1 MRARIV
7 TSIAAVGLLLAGC
20 GGDDGEETEQA
31 QPTDDSNAS
40 GETEGSDDDGG
51 ADEQMRSVTVG
62 ALPIVPTTAL
72 QLGIDQGFFTE
83 HGIDVTLELGQGGAA
98 LLPAVVA
105 GEIDFVVGQP
115 LPLMLA
121 RDQGLDLRVVT
132 GFSASKPEG
141 DDING
146 VFSAEGSDIQSAAD
160 LAGQRVAVNTL
171 NGAGDVTIRE
181 AVRQDG
187 GDAESVQF
195 VELPFPNMP
204 AALQQ
209 GDVDAVWI
217 PEPFV
222 TTLVDDGAQ
231 LVTYNYQAVA
241 PGLDTMVTFTGGEL
255 ADADPEL
262 VEDFVAAMDQ
272 SLTYAEE
279 NPEQVRETMVDF
291 LDMDPALAERVA
303 IETFTSEVNV
313 DALQTLGELAV
324 QDGLLDESP
333 DLDTMLH

>member
-1 MRARIV
+1 MRKPIIAG
-7 TSIAAVGLLLAGC
+7 IAAAGILLAAC
-20 GGDDGEETEQA
+20 GGDDDGE
-31 QPTDDSNAS
+31 TDDAQATGDAQAS
-40 GETEGSDDDGG
+40 GDSGDTRE
-51 ADEQMRSVTVG
+51 VTVG
-62 ALPIVPTTAL
+62 ALPIVPTAAL
-72 QLGIDQGFFTE
+72 QLGIDQGFFVD

-115 LPLMLA
+115 LPLMVA
-121 RDQGLDLRVVT
+121 QEQGLDIRVIT

-146 VFSAEGSDIQSAAD
+146 VFAAEDSGIESAAD
-160 LAGQRVAVNTL
+160 LAGKNVAVNTL

-187 GDAESVQF
+187 GDADSVQF

-204 AALQQ
+204 AALEQ

-222 TTLVDDGAQ
+222 TTLVEDGAQ
-231 LVTYNYQAVA
+231 LVTYNYQDAA
-241 PGLDTMVTFTGGEL
+241 PGLDTMVTFTSGEL
-255 ADADPEL
+255 AEQDPEL
-262 VEDFVAAMDQ
+262 AGDFVAAMDE
-272 SLTYAEE
+272 SLAYAEE
-279 NPEQVRETMVDF
+279 NPEDVRETLVDF

-303 IETFTSEVNV
+303 IETFTSEINIE
-313 DALQTLGELAV
+313 ALNTLGDLAV
-324 QDGLLDESP
+324 QDGLLDEAP
-333 DLDTMLH
+333 DLDALLN